1 LLPGSLVGRG
11 LTVAHYVDYDACFAF
26 HRTWQSHSE
35 YSRRLGNLGYHT
47 DAAVQGAI
55 AETALTLWADLL
67 NHHLALLNPGA
78 VLRAVDAVLLRE
90 AVDRW
95 TPSEPLTT
103 PALAR
108 ALCSALY
115 APDEP
120 PALVYAP
127 PRPRTARK
135 PL

>member
-1 LLPGSLVGRG
+1 M
-11 LTVAHYVDYDACFAF
+11 AHYVDYDATPAFA
-26 HRTWQSHSE
+26 RSYLT
-35 YSRRLGNLGYHT
+35 HT
-47 DAAVQGAI
+47 HAYDFFRGDGDAAR
-55 AETALTLWADLL
+55 TLHTVIDAGITLVFWCDLL

-78 VLRAVDAVLLRE
+78 VLRAVDTALLRE
-90 AVDRW
+90 TVDRW

-127 PRPRTARK
+127 PRPRAVRK